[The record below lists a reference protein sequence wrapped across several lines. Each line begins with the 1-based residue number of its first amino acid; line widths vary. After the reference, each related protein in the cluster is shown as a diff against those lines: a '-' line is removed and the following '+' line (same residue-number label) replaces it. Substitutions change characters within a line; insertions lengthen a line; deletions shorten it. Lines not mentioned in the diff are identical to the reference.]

1 MQIPGSGRSDQLAK
15 ILLGTQETKGPST
28 QRQPSQKE
36 TGNDRVQIS
45 EQAKELQRIR
55 ALGQA
60 PDHERSARLEQIKKA
75 IEHGTYD
82 VSGRKVGDALIKQV
96 LTDAVL

>member
-1 MQIPGSGRSDQLAK
+1 MQISGSGRSDQLAK

-36 TGNDRVQIS
+36 AGNDRVQIS
-45 EQAKELQRIR
+45 DQAKELQRIR
-55 ALGQA
+55 ALGQT
-60 PDHERSARLEQIKKA
+60 PDQQRAARVDQIKN
-75 IEHGTYD
+75 

>member
-1 MQIPGSGRSDQLAK
+1 MQISGHGKADHLARL
-15 ILLGTQETKGPST
+15 LLGVQESQAPSSK
-28 QRQPSQKE
+28 QSASRKE
-36 TGNDRVQIS
+36 AGKDQVNIS

-55 ALGQA
+55 ALA
-60 PDHERSARLEQIKKA
+60 HEPDHERSERVNRIKQA
-75 IEHGTYD
+75 IDSGTYD

>member
-1 MQIPGSGRSDQLAK
+1 MQISGSGRSDQLAK

-45 EQAKELQRIR
+45 DQAKELQRIR
-55 ALGQA
+55 ALGQT
-60 PDHERSARLEQIKKA
+60 PDQERAARVDQIKNA
-75 IEHGTYD
+75 LENGTYD
-82 VSGRKVGDALIKQV
+82 VSGRKVGDALIRHV